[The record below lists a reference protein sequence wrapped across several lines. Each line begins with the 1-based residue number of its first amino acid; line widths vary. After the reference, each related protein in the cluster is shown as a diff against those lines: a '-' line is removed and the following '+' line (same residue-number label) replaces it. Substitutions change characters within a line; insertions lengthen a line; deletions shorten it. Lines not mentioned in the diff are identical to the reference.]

1 MIFKN
6 FSKSKISLPL
16 PFLLTH
22 QKESWKQFLKEDL
35 REIFKETFPIRDY
48 TGKQFEIDFIDF
60 KLDKPKYKTE
70 LQAKEREDTFDVPL
84 KINVSLRNLK
94 TGGLKKQEVFLT
106 NIPLL
111 TKNATFIINGV
122 ERVIIPQLIRSP
134 GVFFTSRV
142 FRGKKLFGAKIIPCR
157 GAWLEFETD
166 ISGFLGVKINRQR
179 KVAATTILQAFGYSI
194 SSIKKEFADIDSGE
208 IKYIQ
213 KTLSRDASSNQEEA
227 LMEIYKKLRLGELVS
242 PDAARDLIWNMFFN
256 FQRYDLGKVGRWKTW
271 QRLPELKAKTLKE
284 KNEKIFNKEKID
296 EQISA
301 KNRILKPEDILFTL
315 KEIVKL
321 NNTPHAEADQIDH
334 LSNRRIKSLSEL
346 IGSRFRVGLMRL
358 RRVMQD
364 KMSTLDS
371 ADPAPFQIIN
381 PKPVMAVL
389 QSFFA
394 SSQLSQFMDQEN
406 PLSVIENKRT
416 LSSTGPGALTKERAR
431 FEVRDVQ
438 PSHYGKICPVQTP
451 EGPKVGLISHLA
463 SYARINAFGFLE
475 APYFRVKNGKIT
487 SEVCY
492 LSAIEEERH
501 NISSADIEIDNQ
513 GYIVPKEVEAR
524 AKGELQVVER
534 EKIDF
539 IDVAPNQPI
548 SIATSLIPFLQNDD
562 ANRALMGSNMQR
574 QAVPLLLTESPL
586 VGTGVEENVARDSGE
601 EIIARDNGVVQK
613 IDAAQIKVK
622 LENSKIITY
631 NLRKFSRG
639 NQYTSYNQRPIV
651 KKNEK
656 FKKGDIL
663 ADGAAM
669 SNGRLSLGKNVL
681 VAYIPFRG
689 HNFEDAIVVSE
700 KLIKEDVFTSVHIK
714 DFTCDVRETKL
725 GPEITTC
732 DIPNVSEE
740 KLKDL
745 DEEGIVR
752 IGAAVNAGDILV
764 GKISPGG
771 EKTLTAEE
779 RLLKAIFGEKAKD
792 ARDTSLRMEHGK
804 KGKII
809 RIKILS
815 AKNGDNLPSGIIKRI
830 VVEVAQ
836 ARKIKVGDK
845 LAGRHGNKGIVSK
858 ILPEAEMP
866 FLADGTPVD
875 LILNPL
881 GVVSRM
887 NIGQL
892 LEAHFGWAAKKL
904 GYYAITP
911 ALFGATEK
919 DVKEELQKANFPI
932 SGKTTLYDGQ
942 TGKIFP
948 QEITVGIAYFMKL
961 SHMVEDKIH
970 MRSIGSYS
978 LITQQPLGGKAQFG
992 GQKLGEM
999 EVWALEGYGATHL
1012 LQEMLTIK
1020 SDDIAGRAAAYES
1033 ILKGEEIKKPHLP
1046 ASFNLLVNELKA
1058 LGLNIEL
1065 KEETDRQQITDNR

>member
-1 MIFKN
+1 MQFKN
-6 FSKSKISLPL
+6 FSKSKNSLPL
-16 PFLLTH
+16 PPLLTY
-22 QKESWKQFLKEDL
+22 QKENWSQFLKEDL
-35 REIFKETFPIRDY
+35 KEIFRETFPIQDY

-60 KLDKPKYKTE
+60 NLGKPKYKTE
-70 LQAKEREDTFDVPL
+70 IQAKEKEDTFDAPL
-84 KINVSLRNLK
+84 KVNFSLCNLK
-94 TGGLKKQEVFLT
+94 TGKVKKQEVFLT
-106 NIPLL
+106 TIPLL
-111 TKNATFIINGV
+111 TKNATFVINGV
-122 ERVIIPQLIRSP
+122 ERVVIPQLIRSP

-142 FRGKKLFGAKIIPCR
+142 FRGKKLFGAKIIPSR

-166 ISGFLGVKINRQR
+166 ISGFLGAKINRQR

-194 SSIKKEFADIDSGE
+194 SLIKKEFADIDNGE
-208 IKYIQ
+208 VRYIQ
-213 KTLSRDASSNQEEA
+213 KTLSRDTSANQEEG
-227 LMEIYKKLRLGELVS
+227 LIEIYKKLRAGELVS

-271 QRLPELKAKTLKE
+271 QRLPDLKAKTTRKKDKE
-284 KNEKIFNKEKID
+284 ELDGRKTD
-296 EQISA
+296 GQINI
-301 KNRILKPEDILFTL
+301 KDRVLKPEDILFTI
-315 KEIVKL
+315 KEIIKL
-321 NNTPHAEADQIDH
+321 NNTPYAESDQIDH
-334 LSNRRIKSLSEL
+334 LGNRRVKSLSEL
-346 IGSRFRVGLMRL
+346 LGSRFRVGLMRL
-358 RRVMQD
+358 RRIIQD
-364 KMSTLDS
+364 KMSTLD
-371 ADPAPFQIIN
+371 ATDLTPFQIIN

-394 SSQLSQFMDQEN
+394 SSQLSQFMDAEN
-406 PLSVIENKRT
+406 PLAAIENKRT
-416 LSSTGPGALTKERAR
+416 LSGTGPGALTKERAR

-463 SYARINAFGFLE
+463 SYARTNPFGFLE

-487 SEVCY
+487 SDVCY
-492 LSAIEEERH
+492 MPATEEERH
-501 NISSADIEIDNQ
+501 NISSVDVEIDER
-513 GYIVPKEVEAR
+513 GFIVPKEVEVR
-524 AKGELQVVER
+524 AKGELQVVE
-534 EKIDF
+534 KGKVDF
-539 IDVAPNQPI
+539 IDVASCQPI

-574 QAVPLLLTESPL
+574 QAVPLLLTEVPL

-601 EIIARDNGVVQK
+601 EIIAKDNGVVQK
-613 IDAAQIKVK
+613 VDAAQIRVK

-631 NLRKFSRG
+631 NLQKFSRG
-639 NQYTSYNQRPIV
+639 NQYTTYNQKPII

-663 ADGAAM
+663 VDGAAM

-681 VAYIPFRG
+681 VAYLPFRG
-689 HNFEDAIVVSE
+689 HNFEDAIVISE
-700 KLIKEDVFTSVHIK
+700 RLIREDVFTSVHIK

-725 GPEITTC
+725 GPEVTTC

-752 IGAAVNAGDILV
+752 IGAAVEAGDILV
-764 GKISPGG
+764 GKITPGG

-792 ARDTSLRMEHGK
+792 VRDTSLRLEHGK

-809 RIKILS
+809 RVKVLS
-815 AKNGDNLPSGIIKRI
+815 AVGGDNLPSGILKRI
-830 VVEVAQ
+830 VVEVVQ
-836 ARKIKVGDK
+836 VRKIKVGDK
-845 LAGRHGNKGIVSK
+845 LAGRHGNKGVVSK
-858 ILPEAEMP
+858 ILPESEMP
-866 FLADGTPVD
+866 FLADGTTVD
-875 LILNPL
+875 IILNPL

-892 LEAHFGWAAKKL
+892 LEAHLGWAAKKL
-904 GYYAITP
+904 EYHAITP

-919 DVKEELQKANFPI
+919 DVKEELRKANFPL
-932 SGKTTLYDGQ
+932 SGKMALYDGQ

-948 QEITVGIAYFMKL
+948 QEIMIGIAYFMKL
-961 SHMVEDKIH
+961 GHMVEDKIH

-992 GQKLGEM
+992 GQRFGEM
-999 EVWALEGYGATHL
+999 EVWALEGYGATHI

-1020 SDDIAGRAAAYES
+1020 SDDIAGRAATYEA

-1046 ASFNLLVNELKA
+1046 ASFNLLVNELKS

-1065 KEETDRQQITDNR
+1065 KEERKE

>member
-1 MIFKN
+1 MKFKN
-6 FSKSKISLPL
+6 FSKSNFFLPL
-16 PFLLTH
+16 PSLLTH
-22 QKESWKQFLKEDL
+22 QKENWKQFLREDL
-35 REIFKETFPIRDY
+35 REIFRETFPIQDY

-60 KLDKPKYKTE
+60 SLGKSKYKTE
-70 LQAKEREDTFDVPL
+70 IQAKEKEDTFDAPL

-94 TGGLKKQEVFLT
+94 TKKVKKQEVFLT
-106 NIPLL
+106 TLPLL

-134 GVFFTSRV
+134 GVFFTSRI
-142 FRGKKLFGAKIIPCR
+142 FRGKKLFGAKIIPLR
-157 GAWLEFETD
+157 GAWIEFETD
-166 ISGFLGVKINRQR
+166 ISGFLGAKINRQR

-194 SSIKKEFADIDSGE
+194 SSIKKEFADIDNGE

-213 KTLSRDASSNQEEA
+213 KTLSRDNSASQEEA
-227 LMEIYKKLRLGELVS
+227 LMEIYRKLRAGELVS

-271 QRLPELKAKTLKE
+271 QRLPELKAKTSRKN
-284 KNEKIFNKEKID
+284 NEKIFDNEKIKID
-296 EQISA
+296 EQISL
-301 KNRILKPEDILFTL
+301 KDRILKPEDILFTL

-321 NNTPHAEADQIDH
+321 NNTPYAEADQIDH
-334 LSNRRIKSLSEL
+334 LGNRRVKSLSEL
-346 IGSRFRVGLMRL
+346 LGSRFRVGLMRL
-358 RRVMQD
+358 RRVIQD
-364 KMSTLDS
+364 KMSTLE
-371 ADPAPFQIIN
+371 AAELAPFQIIN

-394 SSQLSQFMDQEN
+394 SSQLSQFMEEEN
-406 PLSVIENKRT
+406 PMAAIENKRT
-416 LSSTGPGALTKERAR
+416 LSATGPGALTKERAR

-438 PSHYGKICPVQTP
+438 PSHYGKICPVHTP
-451 EGPKVGLISHLA
+451 EGPKVGLISRLA
-463 SYARINAFGFLE
+463 SYARINSFGFLE

-487 SEVCY
+487 SEICY
-492 LSAIEEERH
+492 MSATEEERH
-501 NISSADIEIDNQ
+501 NISSADIEINEQ
-513 GYIVPKEVEAR
+513 GYIVSKEVKVRSR
-524 AKGELQVVER
+524 AELQIVER
-534 EKIDF
+534 EKVDF
-539 IDVAPNQPI
+539 VDVAPNQPI
-548 SIATSLIPFLQNDD
+548 SVATSLIPFLQNDD
-562 ANRALMGSNMQR
+562 ANRALMGSNMQK
-574 QAVPLLLTESPL
+574 QAVPLLLTEAPF

-601 EIIARDNGVVQK
+601 EIIAKDQGVVQK
-613 IDAAQIKVK
+613 VDAEQIKVK

-631 NLRKFSRG
+631 NLQKFRRG
-639 NQYTSYNQRPIV
+639 NQYTSYNQRPII
-651 KKNEK
+651 KKGES

-663 ADGAAM
+663 ADGAAI

-681 VAYIPFRG
+681 VAYLPFRG
-689 HNFEDAIVVSE
+689 HNFEDAIVLSE
-700 KLIKEDVFTSVHIK
+700 RLIKEDVFTSVHIK
-714 DFTCDVRETKL
+714 NFTCDVRETKL
-725 GPEITTC
+725 GPEVTTC

-752 IGAAVNAGDILV
+752 IGATVNAGDILV
-764 GKISPGG
+764 GKITQGG

-792 ARDTSLRMEHGK
+792 IRDTSLKLEHGK
-804 KGKII
+804 KGKVI
-809 RIKILS
+809 RVKILS
-815 AKNGDNLPSGIIKRI
+815 AANGDNLPSGILKRV

-845 LAGRHGNKGIVSK
+845 LAGRHGNKGVVSK
-858 ILPEAEMP
+858 ILPESEMP
-866 FLADGTPVD
+866 FLADGTAVD
-875 LILNPL
+875 IILNPL

-892 LEAHFGWAAKKL
+892 LEAHLGWAAKKL

-919 DVKEELQKANFPI
+919 DVKEELQKANLPL
-932 SGKTTLYDGQ
+932 SGKVALYDGQ
-942 TGKIFP
+942 TGKVFP
-948 QEITVGIAYFMKL
+948 QKVMVGIAYFMKL

-992 GQKLGEM
+992 GQKFGEM
-999 EVWALEGYGATHL
+999 EVWALEGYGAAHI

-1020 SDDIAGRAAAYES
+1020 SDDIAGRAATYEA

-1046 ASFNLLVNELKA
+1046 ASFNLLVNELKS

-1065 KEETDRQQITDNR
+1065 KEEENRK